1 MGVRVVLWVWVCGF
15 LGVLGDLG
23 VFGDLGVG
31 VWVYL
36 VGGLEEQ

>member
-1 MGVRVVLWVWVCGF
+1 MVLWVWVCGF

-23 VFGDLGVG
+23 VIGDLGVG

>member
-1 MGVRVVLWVWVCGF
+1 MVLWVWVLWVWVCGF
-15 LGVLGDLG
+15 LG

-36 VGGLEEQ
+36 VGGSEEQ